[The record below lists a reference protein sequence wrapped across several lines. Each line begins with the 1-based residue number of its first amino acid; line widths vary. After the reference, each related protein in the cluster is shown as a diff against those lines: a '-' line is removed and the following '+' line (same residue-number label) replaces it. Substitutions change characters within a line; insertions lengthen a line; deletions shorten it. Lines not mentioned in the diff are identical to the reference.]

1 MSTMIATLAT
11 TATTFA
17 DRWDGDRPDY
27 WPIFPI
33 LWFLII
39 VGAIVAAVVFIRR
52 NREAAGRR
60 AGETVLAQRY
70 AAGEIDEEEY
80 TARLAVLR
88 RR

>member
-1 MSTMIATLAT
+1 MITTIATAAT
-11 TATTFA
+11 TVA
-17 DRWDGDRPDY
+17 DRWDGDRPDF

-33 LWFLII
+33 MWFLII
-39 VGAIVAAVVFIRR
+39 VGAIVAAVVISRR
-52 NREAAGRR
+52 NRDSAGPR
-60 AGETVLAQRY
+60 AGEAVLAQRY

>member
-1 MSTMIATLAT
+1 MITTIATAAT
-11 TATTFA
+11 TVA

-27 WPIFPI
+27 WFIFPI
-33 LWFLII
+33 MWFLII
-39 VGAIVAAVVFIRR
+39 AGGIVAAVVISRR
-52 NREAAGRR
+52 NRNAAGPR

-80 TARLAVLR
+80 AARLAVLR

>member
-1 MSTMIATLAT
+1 MNTLIT
-11 TATTFA
+11 TATTA
-17 DRWDGDRPDY
+17 ATSVAERWDGDRPDF

-39 VGAIVAAVVFIRR
+39 VGGIVTAVVIGRR
-52 NREAAGRR
+52 RRETDGPR
-60 AGETVLAQRY
+60 AGEAVLAQRY

>member
-1 MSTMIATLAT
+1 MNTLIT

-17 DRWDGDRPDY
+17 DRWDGDRPDW

-39 VGAIVAAVVFIRR
+39 VGGIVTAVVVSRR
-52 NREAAGRR
+52 HRAAAGPR
-60 AGETVLAQRY
+60 AGEAVLAQRY

-80 TARLAVLR
+80 AARLAVLR